1 MKYSTTIVV
10 LCALV
15 SCGCNQTTVESAVPV
30 LAELPSIQ
38 LSEQLAS
45 LVGPSLDSFARLID
59 DASIV
64 AIGESRHDTKEQFEA
79 KALLSRTLISDFG
92 FRVVIFE
99 ESFTH
104 ALALDAYV
112 TTGQGDI
119 QSILN
124 DLAGWYLWD
133 TEEMVVF
140 IDWIRQFNEAVP
152 RDEMVR
158 VFGMDITA
166 PALGISHA
174 AKAADKLDPSRGWV
188 ELDYGL
194 GLHVGDYWPETLER
208 YSQLPGDRV
217 EEIAGNLEELR
228 ATLAVRATSSDSSVE
243 ERLAAI
249 EAEIGKRAHD
259 MFSSDGIADVG
270 AVRERGMAHA
280 VERITEHVGGTLRT
294 IVWTH
299 NLHAA
304 KSSFRMPQMVDGD
317 LIPMGVL
324 LKRMYGGNY
333 LAIGGTFG
341 EGAFPQYLPPGERT
355 FARPS
360 IDTVDGAFA
369 QLGHSAT
376 LLNLVGIAES
386 SPALKWLSEDREWRM
401 QDTVA
406 VLSPAKSFDAIYF
419 VDQVSRAQPTPLALQ
434 KFRE

>member
-1 MKYSTTIVV
+1 MRYSTTIVV
-10 LCALV
+10 LCALIT
-15 SCGCNQTTVESAVPV
+15 SGCKQATVESAAPV

-38 LSEQLAS
+38 FSERLAP
-45 LVGPSLDSFARLID
+45 LVGPSLDSFSRLID

-64 AIGESRHDTKEQFEA
+64 AIGESRHDTKEQFEV
-79 KALLSRTLISDFG
+79 KALLSRTLIDDFG

-99 ESFTH
+99 ESFSH

-119 QSILN
+119 RSILN

-140 IDWIRQFNEAVP
+140 MDWIRQFNEAVS

-166 PALGISHA
+166 PALGVSHA
-174 AKAADKLDPSRGWV
+174 ARTADKLDPSKGWV

-194 GLHVGDYWPETLER
+194 GLHAGDFWPQTMER
-208 YSQLPGDRV
+208 FSQLPGNQAER
-217 EEIAGNLEELR
+217 IGGNLEDLR
-228 ATLAVRATSSDSSVE
+228 ATLAVRATDSDSSVE
-243 ERLAAI
+243 ERVAAI
-249 EAEIGKRAHD
+249 EAEIGKRGHD

-280 VERITEHVGGTLRT
+280 IERIIDHVGGTPRT
-294 IVWTH
+294 IIWTH

-317 LIPMGVL
+317 LVPMGVL
-324 LKRMYGGNY
+324 LNRMYGDNY

-341 EGAFPQYLPPGERT
+341 EGAFPQDLPPGERT

-360 IDTVDGAFA
+360 IDTVDGAVA
-369 QLGHSAT
+369 QLGHNAI

-401 QDTVA
+401 QDMVA
-406 VLSPAKSFDAIYF
+406 VLSPGKSFDAIYY